1 VKHLKCKWESEYG
14 LEYDEKGHYV
24 GHKPADD
31 RYSILGLTYNP
42 NPKDKWSHPYSYDP
56 FIVWYGNARKG
67 DSVVYSDRLVQ
78 WDYDKYME
86 CAKTVRTKYNTNS
99 FDINNPVQVK
109 EFLSLYYDKQVVLT
123 AIVEGCNVSN
133 GYPYWILYFRDK

>member
-1 VKHLKCKWESEYG
+1 MKRRLVTRYNCNGYWYNEEGNFH
-14 LEYDEKGHYV
+14 DEI
-24 GHKPADD
+24 DD
-31 RYSILGLTYNP
+31 RHSILGLTQNP
-42 NPKDKWSHPYSYDP
+42 NPKDKWSHPYSYDS

-78 WDYDKYME
+78 WDYEKYMT
-86 CAKTVRTKYNTNS
+86 CAKTIQAESTNNK
-99 FDINNPVQVK
+99 FDINDPKQTEK
-109 EFLSLYYDKQVVLT
+109 FLSLYYGKQVTLT